1 MSEIE
6 NKLLNEKIDKL
17 LNEKIDKLQNHFTT
31 YKSDISDLKDTV
43 KELTS
48 AIVGSTY
55 SGNKGIVH
63 LVDKMCQRIDCLEQ
77 KNTLNDENL
86 KNVKYASGVV
96 FTALVTGFVSF
107 IIWIFTKN

>member
-6 NKLLNEKIDKL
+6 SKL

-31 YKSDISDLKDTV
+31 YKSDISDLKETV

-63 LVDKMCQRIDCLEQ
+63 LIDKMCQRLDDLEA
-77 KNTLNDENL
+77 KNVLNDENL